1 MLVGPN
7 EFTDFYKLLISNYK
21 ILSFTSWL
29 YFFKLHLFV
38 FEYVECMMC
47 VCGGGESCHK
57 VCGCQRT
64 IMGQSDLSFHVS
76 QRLSCG
82 WQARQQTSLPTEPL
96 TGPKG

>member
-7 EFTDFYKLLISNYK
+7 EFTDFYKLLISNYT

-47 VCGGGESCHK
+47 VCGWVGNHATEY
-57 VCGCQRT
+57 VDVR
-64 IMGQSDLSFHVS
+64 GQLWGS
-76 QRLSCG
+76 QISPFTCPRD
-82 WQARQQTSLPTEPL
+82 
-96 TGPKG
+96 